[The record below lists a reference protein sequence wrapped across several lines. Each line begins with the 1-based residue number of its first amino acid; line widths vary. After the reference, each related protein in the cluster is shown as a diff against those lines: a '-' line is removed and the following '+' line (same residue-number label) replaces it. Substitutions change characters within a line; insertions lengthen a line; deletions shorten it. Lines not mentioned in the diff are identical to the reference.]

1 MKTHSDELTLF
12 VAVVEAG
19 SFRQAAENLGMDNSV
34 VSRGIKRLEEK
45 LATLLLNR
53 TTRRVSLTEEGSWYY
68 QRAVK
73 ILSEM
78 SEAEG
83 LLLMRREQPEGVL
96 RVDAATPFILH
107 RLVPII
113 GEFRRR
119 YPGIEL
125 QLHSSEG
132 FINLMERRV
141 DMAIRIGELS
151 DSSLRALPL
160 GRSRLRLLA
169 SPAYLSER
177 GTPRQPADLLAGHE
191 LLGFLHPDHLN
202 HWPLLSAEQGDRFP
216 ITPTLRA
223 SSGETLRQLALRGQ
237 GIVCLSDFMTG
248 EDRASGALVEV
259 LARSNSGASRPING
273 VFYSDAQRDIRLR
286 VWLDFLKEQ
295 LGAEAL

>member
-45 LATLLLNR
+45 LATVLLNR
-53 TTRRVSLTEEGSWYY
+53 TTRRVSLTEEGSWFY

-73 ILSEM
+73 ILTEM

-83 LLLMRREQPEGVL
+83 LLLMRREQPEGIL
-96 RVDAATPFILH
+96 RVDAATPSSCTGWCPSSASFAAAT
-107 RLVPII
+107 PPSSCNCT
-113 GEFRRR
+113 G
-119 YPGIEL
+119 
-125 QLHSSEG
+125 SEG

-141 DMAIRIGELS
+141 DMAIRIGELTG
-151 DSSLRALPL
+151 LLPA
-160 GRSRLRLLA
+160 GPAAGPLA
-169 SPAYLSER
+169 AAAAGLPDYLKAR

-202 HWPLLSAEQGDRFP
+202 HWPLLSEEQGDRFA

-223 SSGETLRQLALRGQ
+223 SSGETLRQLALAGQ

-248 EDRASGALVEV
+248 MTGRAGRWWRCWPAATAALRAPSMRSSTPMPSGT
-259 LARSNSGASRPING
+259 SGCGSGSI
-273 VFYSDAQRDIRLR
+273 S
-286 VWLDFLKEQ
+286 
-295 LGAEAL
+295 